1 MEYQNEK
8 EPSSLQFSWEMDFVT
23 DIFLDIFEKLF
34 LKLLT
39 YERLYMCTA
48 IASVD
53 ALSYRQIST
62 LSKLTSS

>member
-62 LSKLTSS
+62 LLNLASA